1 MIRRGF
7 QAGRHAPRAGR
18 RLRPGSPLIAVLA
31 VLALLVFF
39 LFLLRSAGARAD
51 DPPATEQLF
60 ADAAGA
66 FLSGDLPRA
75 TAAWQALIEEGVAS
89 PELETNLGTAL
100 LRQGKRGLAALH
112 FERALHLDAG
122 DDDARADL
130 VELRRNNVDRLEGE
144 EEGGGE
150 QLYRFLAPLPGSV
163 MGLVLVVC
171 WTLGWLLFGVRLL
184 VPGLSERLPLGAAV
198 AGLLGIS
205 VIAGSMTAAAAA
217 GHRLALHRAVIV
229 APSVPAREGPQPKA
243 ASPFEVHEGTL
254 VRVDDAEN
262 GYRRIKLQNGLTG
275 WVPAE
280 AVELVVPPQW
290 GGLKLR

>member
-1 MIRRGF
+1 MNRL
-7 QAGRHAPRAGR
+7 APLLPALLLVGSAAARAGDR
-18 RLRPGSPLIAVLA
+18 
-31 VLALLVFF
+31 
-39 LFLLRSAGARAD
+39 
-51 DPPATEQLF
+51 PATEQLF
-60 ADAAGA
+60 SDAAGA

-144 EEGGGE
+144 EDGGGE
-150 QLYRFLAPLPGSV
+150 QLYRLLAPLPGAS
-163 MGLVLVVC
+163 MGLVLVIC
-171 WTLGWLLFGVRLL
+171 WTLGWLLLGVRLL
-184 VPGLSERLPLGAAV
+184 LPGLSARLPIGAA
-198 AGLLGIS
+198 AAALLGTA
-205 VIAGSMTAAAAA
+205 VIAGAITAAAAA

-229 APSVPAREGPQPKA
+229 ARSAPAREGPQPKA

-290 GGLKLR
+290 GGLLLR